1 MTFKDKINMVTSEF
15 KQAIEAKYNG
25 CSIVLFG
32 SVARGDYS
40 SSSDFD
46 FMVLLSGTSNREIE
60 EDIYN
65 IAYELELSHDC
76 TIDVIIFSKDTN
88 IAIPVYQN
96 VLKEGVAI

>member
-60 EDIYN
+60 EDIYD

-76 TIDVIIFSKDTN
+76 TIDVIVLSKDTN
-88 IAIPVYQN
+88 MKIPVYQN
-96 VLKEGVAI
+96 VFREGISI